1 MCAVAGL
8 DITQAPSGLASRL
21 LRQVARNGVCRVLRM
36 SFLTWLTSAYY
47 SQNDESFGIIWRI
60 VVGDWLNILNF
71 FVFVKCCVP
80 PFLSCT
86 IACVWVCV
94 LIFAAVY
101 SYCFFVLFF
110 FADILLMRVL
120 CLFLV
125 LGSKFHL
132 HMSPYSASR
141 SFYFSRDQRPFLST
155 PFVIQRLYLFVCRP
169 KVENLVI
176 LCACTCETISTPWS
190 RLVWAMRHV

>member
-1 MCAVAGL
+1 MQSFENVIPHVA
-8 DITQAPSGLASRL
+8 DISVLLAKRRVFWHNLKDCCWRL
-21 LRQVARNGVCRVLRM
+21 TEY
-36 SFLTWLTSAYY
+36 SKFLCFRKML
-47 SQNDESFGIIWRI
+47 
-60 VVGDWLNILNF
+60 
-71 FVFVKCCVP
+71 CVP

-86 IACVWVCV
+86 KACVWVCV

-101 SYCFFVLFF
+101 SCCFCCCF

-132 HMSPYSASR
+132 HMSPYSTSR

-190 RLVWAMRHV
+190 RLV